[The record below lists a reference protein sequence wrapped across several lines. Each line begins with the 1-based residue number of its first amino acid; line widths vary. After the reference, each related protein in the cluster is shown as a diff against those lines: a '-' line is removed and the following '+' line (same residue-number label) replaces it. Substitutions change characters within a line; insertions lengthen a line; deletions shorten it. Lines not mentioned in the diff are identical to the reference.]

1 MSVDEALPSE
11 NGQEEERIDPEQ
23 LKEAILWRLKMVI
36 DPETGV
42 DVVRM
47 RLIEDLKVDPDGT
60 VHYKFRPSSPVC
72 PIAVPLVVEIRQAV
86 SEVKG
91 VKKQDILVVGY
102 VQEKKLNQLLREGK
116 I

>member
-1 MSVDEALPSE
+1 MKEE
-11 NGQEEERIDPEQ
+11 TQESSRPEDVERIDPEQ

-36 DPETGV
+36 DPETGA

-47 RLIEDLKVDPDGT
+47 RLIEDLQVDPDGT